1 MKYQSSNFKVGMGL
15 NPSHFSFL
23 EQQPLTD
30 VAWFEASSEDYMSPL
45 SRSMEVLKK
54 IRHDYPVAL
63 HGSHLNIGNP
73 KGVDAN
79 YIQELRN
86 LIDRVEPF
94 IVSDHL
100 CWTGE
105 SDHNLHNFLPLP
117 LNEETLQ
124 IVTENIDAV
133 QSQLKMSIALEN
145 IATYVNYASSD
156 HSELEFLKELARRT
170 GCGLVLDL
178 GALYV
183 NSMNHGFCPRKYLQ
197 SLPLNQVVQ
206 VHLSGPTETESHW
219 LDRKASEVTRP
230 VWDLFKYVAPYVR
243 HLPIGIERH
252 RNIPDF
258 SDLEMEVIKA
268 SFILENK
275 NENERSTAFV

>member
-1 MKYQSSNFKVGMGL
+1 MKYHTSNFKVGMGL

-30 VAWFEASSEDYMSPL
+30 VAWFEASSEDYMSSL

-54 IRHDYPVAL
+54 LRHDYPIAL

-73 KGVDAN
+73 NGVDSH

-100 CWTGE
+100 CWTGGAE
-105 SDHNLHNFLPLP
+105 HNMHSLLPLP
-117 LNEETLQ
+117 LNDETLQ
-124 IVTENIDAV
+124 VVSDNIDSV
-133 QSQLKMSIALEN
+133 QSQLKMPIALEN
-145 IATYVNYASSD
+145 IATYVNYAHSD
-156 HSELEFLKELARRT
+156 QSEIEFLGELSRRT

-183 NSMNHGFCPRKYLQ
+183 NSMNHGFCPRRYLQ

-206 VHLSGPTETESHW
+206 VHLSGPTETESYW

-230 VWDLFKYVAPYVR
+230 VWDLFKLVAPHVR
-243 HLPIGIERH
+243 HLPIGIERQ

-268 SFILENK
+268 SFILENN